1 MDKIKSINNTPYF
14 CTDISVSCNSKQYK
28 KIYEYFLILNKR
40 GYSFTKKKDLKAFL
54 YEKIEDKTYRNKNEI
69 DEQRV
74 SCVVTN
80 RSIINDVVHVHIYD
94 LFNIS
99 SFWDNY

>member
-1 MDKIKSINNTPYF
+1 MKIKITNNVPCLF
-14 CTDISVSCNSKQYK
+14 RIDSNHNVVEYK
-28 KIYEYFLILNKR
+28 KIYKYFLVLNNKGYNFGRKR
-40 GYSFTKKKDLKAFL
+40 DLKAFL
-54 YEKIEDKTYRNKNEI
+54 YEKIKDKTYSNKNEI

-74 SCVVTN
+74 SCIVTN
-80 RSIINDVVHVHIYD
+80 RAIINDVVKVHVYD

>member
-1 MDKIKSINNTPYF
+1 MDKIKITNNVPYLIKV
-14 CTDISVSCNSKQYK
+14 DYNHNVKQYK
-28 KIYEYFLILNKR
+28 KVYKYFLILNNK
-40 GYSFTKKKDLKAFL
+40 GYNFTTKKALKAFL
-54 YEKIEDKTYRNKNEI
+54 YEKIQDKTYTNKNEI

-80 RSIINDVVHVHIYD
+80 RSIINDVVKVHIYD

>member
-1 MDKIKSINNTPYF
+1 MKNIEITNNTPYL
-14 CTDISVSCNSKQYK
+14 ISIDSNHNVIEYK
-28 KIYEYFLILNKR
+28 RVYKYFLIINGK
-40 GYSFTKKKDLKAFL
+40 GYSFTRKKDLKAFL
-54 YEKIEDKTYRNKNEI
+54 YEKIKDKTYKNKNEV

-74 SCVVTN
+74 SCVVTS
-80 RSIINDVVHVHIYD
+80 RSIINDVIKVHVYD

>member
-1 MDKIKSINNTPYF
+1 MKKIKITNNVPYLIKV
-14 CTDISVSCNSKQYK
+14 DSNHNVKQYK
-28 KIYEYFLILNKR
+28 KVYKYFLILNNK
-40 GYSFTKKKDLKAFL
+40 GYSFTRKKDLKVFL
-54 YEKIEDKTYRNKNEI
+54 YEKIADKTYQNKNEI

-74 SCVVTN
+74 LCIVTN
-80 RSIINDVVHVHIYD
+80 RSIINDVVKVHIYD